1 MRWPPAPG
9 ERRGERGR
17 EGDRKRQ
24 KDGPMQSR
32 REGEVKARAGGETEI
47 QRQQNKAPKNQGRE
61 KRKENQ
67 GPKHSELWTND
78 PARGGARGPQ
88 GLEGRTQRL
97 QGPQL
102 GCRWGCWWLQG
113 QATEFGYLGSAGW
126 TGVPSPAT
134 VGLAGPRGRGVG
146 GGGEQ
151 ATAAARSPGRALGTC
166 TPSMPR
172 QHGNRR
178 GVAAQLRASA

>member
-1 MRWPPAPG
+1 
-9 ERRGERGR
+9 
-17 EGDRKRQ
+17 
-24 KDGPMQSR
+24 MQSR
-32 REGEVKARAGGETEI
+32 REGEVKAGGGRETET
-47 QRQQNKAPKNQGRE
+47 QRQPNKAPKNQGRE
-61 KRKENQ
+61 KGKENQ
-67 GPKHSELWTND
+67 GPKHRQLWTND

-88 GLEGRTQRL
+88 GPEGRTRRL
-97 QGPQL
+97 TGSPT
-102 GCRWGCWWLQG
+102 CVWVGCWWLQG
-113 QATEFGYLGSAGW
+113 QATEFGYLGGAGW
-126 TGVPSPAT
+126 ADVPSPAT
-134 VGLAGPRGRGVG
+134 VGLAGPRGRGV